1 MQDSLRAVFICGCLV
16 VAAAACALHLAPGAG
31 DQLGKLG
38 KAVLDAV
45 RTTALRPH
53 AHAAHPLDPS
63 QAAALADLEARLAS
77 ARTER
82 DASMERAAR
91 WEKEASGVLDKLR
104 ATEGRAAA
112 LDKAVAGLRAERDA
126 AKHQAAP

>member
-1 MQDSLRAVFICGCLV
+1 
-16 VAAAACALHLAPGAG
+16 
-31 DQLGKLG
+31 
-38 KAVLDAV
+38 
-45 RTTALRPH
+45 
-53 AHAAHPLDPS
+53 
-63 QAAALADLEARLAS
+63 
-77 ARTER
+77 
-82 DASMERAAR
+82 MERAAR